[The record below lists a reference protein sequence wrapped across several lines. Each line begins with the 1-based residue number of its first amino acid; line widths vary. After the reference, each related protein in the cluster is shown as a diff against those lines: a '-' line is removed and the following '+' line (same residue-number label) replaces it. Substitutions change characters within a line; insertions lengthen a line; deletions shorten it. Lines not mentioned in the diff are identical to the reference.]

1 MRRLLLAALALSLLP
16 ACGGEEGAG
25 DDAAAPAGGDGAV
38 VEISLGE
45 FAIEPSTIELDP
57 GSYTFRVTNDGGAV
71 HALDIEG
78 PTGEVETAE
87 LAAGESADLNVDLE
101 NGEYEMYCPVGD
113 HRDRGMEGTITVG
126 GGGGGTTTDET
137 TTDDDDGGGEDDED
151 EDSGYRY

>member
-1 MRRLLLAALALSLLP
+1 MRRLLLAALALTLLP

-25 DDAAAPAGGDGAV
+25 DDEAAPGGGGGAV
-38 VEISLGE
+38 VEVSLGE
-45 FAIEPSTIELDP
+45 FAIEPSTLELDP
-57 GSYTFRVTNDGGAV
+57 GSYTFRVTNNGGAV

-101 NGEYEMYCPVGD
+101 SGEYEMYCPVGD

-126 GGGGGTTTDET
+126 GEGGGTTTDET
-137 TTDDDDGGGEDDED
+137 TTDDGGGGEDQD